1 MVVLRS
7 ICTVLLVPE
16 PILLNPVQWKTWCKH
31 VQCQFASVKWTLV
44 CHIITLP
51 CLKQTEIAEMLQHSC
66 CAVHEQIIITAAIVF
81 LRMFD
86 FSVQRASFFAAA
98 DENHRPVSAASSS
111 DQAEDQLTAQIK
123 PYTG

>member
-1 MVVLRS
+1 MQ
-7 ICTVLLVPE
+7 CHYFP
-16 PILLNPVQWKTWCKH
+16 NPVRWQTWCKH
-31 VQCQFASVKWTLV
+31 LHCQFASVKWTLV

-51 CLKQTEIAEMLQHSC
+51 CLKQTEIGEMQRRSC
-66 CAVHEQIIITAAIVF
+66 CAVHEQIIITAAIAF
-81 LRMFD
+81 LCMFA

>member
-1 MVVLRS
+1 M
-7 ICTVLLVPE
+7 
-16 PILLNPVQWKTWCKH
+16 
-31 VQCQFASVKWTLV
+31 

-51 CLKQTEIAEMLQHSC
+51 CLEPTEIADMLQRSC

-81 LRMFD
+81 IRVFA